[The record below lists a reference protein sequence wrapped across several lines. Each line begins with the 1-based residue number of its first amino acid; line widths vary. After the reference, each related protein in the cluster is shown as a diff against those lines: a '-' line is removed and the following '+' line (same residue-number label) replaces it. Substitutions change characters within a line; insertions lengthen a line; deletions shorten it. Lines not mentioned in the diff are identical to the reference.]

1 MFEINP
7 LNQKKALGDLKFGK
21 ITLSDA
27 KAFQELEEEIEGRHF
42 NFKGKRRLNGSSLV
56 FERS

>member
-7 LNQKKALGDLKFGK
+7 LNQKKALGDLKFEK

-27 KAFQELEEEIEGRHF
+27 KAFQELEEEIEGKHF
-42 NFKGKRRLNGSSLV
+42 SFKGRRRLNGSPLI
-56 FERS
+56 FERN

>member
-7 LNQKKALGDLKFGK
+7 LNQKKALGDLKLEK

-27 KAFQELEEEIEGRHF
+27 KAFQELEEEIEGKYF
-42 NFKGKRRLNGSSLV
+42 SFKGRCGFNSSLLV
-56 FERS
+56 FKRE